1 MTARSQLISFA
12 CSLTK
17 SQAARSAITFDARYF
32 DVGFAAI
39 PFSSTSRGA
48 CSFQCDSS
56 KTAGVSRSST
66 MEATEPVMTMRL
78 MDLLGTGE
86 TKAELKI
93 KPDSLPVLQSAVEN
107 PKGALKGRAD
117 EL

>member
-1 MTARSQLISFA
+1 M
-12 CSLTK
+12 
-17 SQAARSAITFDARYF
+17 TFDARYL

-66 MEATEPVMTMRL
+66 IEATEPVMTMRL

-86 TKAELKI
+86 TKMELRMR
-93 KPDSLPVLQSAVEN
+93 PDDLPVLQGAVEDSES
-107 PKGALKGRAD
+107 ALKGRAD
-117 EL
+117 ELCRCYQLASSV